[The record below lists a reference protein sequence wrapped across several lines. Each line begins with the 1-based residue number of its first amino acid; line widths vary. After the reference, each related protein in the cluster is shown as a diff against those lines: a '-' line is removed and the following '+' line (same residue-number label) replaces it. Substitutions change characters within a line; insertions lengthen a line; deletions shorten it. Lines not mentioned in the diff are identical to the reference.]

1 MLAETVTFTPARA
14 SASSRTAL
22 LQDLELFN
30 GACEPLFDE
39 ITRLAADALR
49 APVALLTI
57 VDAHRQFFVSGCG
70 LPPTVSA
77 VRETPIEQSYCRF
90 TIESASPLVIR
101 DARKNPLITG
111 IGGPHGGAI
120 AYLATPVLS
129 REGVAIASL
138 CVAGPEPSR
147 WAQADLRL
155 LDGLARVVTREI
167 ENRLAARKFATSE
180 AERKAHAARLQVLV
194 DNLPG
199 SALMQYAL
207 APDGAYR
214 FLQVSDGFERLTG
227 TPAAEAMRDAQ
238 TVLDR
243 IPAPWRHT
251 LAEVEAR
258 SAAELSDV
266 DIELPLLVGRR
277 SKHWLRIKSRP
288 RREPD
293 GTVIWEGVVSD
304 VTEQRRT
311 EASLALRN
319 RQLDLLSRSADRLLL
334 ADGDE
339 DAALDE
345 VCNDIAR
352 TIGMEI
358 FYLYRPGQEPQ
369 TLHLALSG
377 GVSQQDRKRFS
388 RVRYGKA
395 PCGQVAELR
404 EKMIVEDLQL
414 AALPGMELLR
424 QAGATSYA
432 GFPLLA
438 SGELIGT
445 LCFVSASRTRL
456 ADGDVRT
463 IETLCDQVATV
474 MERTRLRREAQE
486 HEMRMRLF
494 VEQAPAAIAMLDRD
508 MRCIAASSRWRASFD
523 LPPDYADRSH
533 HDLSSWLP
541 AHLREAH
548 LTALAGGEL
557 YAERER
563 HVMPDGTVRHFRWE
577 CRPWRDA
584 RGRVGGVLAGCEDV
598 SLRVE
603 HEARLLESEAR
614 HRLANASL
622 RRLVEGSPFGVY
634 VVDADFRLTMLSR
647 GARKTFENVRP
658 LIGRDFGEI
667 MRTIWHEPFASNM
680 IECFHSALAGNAHF
694 HFPDTTERRADR
706 DDMES
711 YDWKIDP
718 ITMPDGRPGV
728 VCHFYDLTERHEH
741 EKHVRM
747 LMGEIN
753 HRAKNMLALV
763 QAIAAQTASRS
774 PGEFLP
780 RFGERLAGLAAAQDL
795 LVESEWRDVDLESL
809 VRSQLA
815 HFRDS
820 LEDRRITIE
829 GPRLPIEARA
839 AQAIGMAIH
848 ELGTNAGKYGA
859 LAGEMGGVG
868 IRWWIADDDVVV
880 IEWRESGG
888 PPVGEPQHRG
898 FGSQVIGRLLEG
910 TLGCTADIKFA
921 PDGLVWTARCALAR
935 LAGDAPTLPNMQPLP
950 MATGLPGPD
959 GQARRHRV
967 LVVEDE
973 PLVALQIA
981 DTLIG
986 AGFEVAGPA
995 GSTDEACALID
1006 EQGIDV
1012 AVLDFNL
1019 GDGTTSAH
1027 VAKMLRDRRVPL
1039 MFVTGY
1045 TSEQLGRPV
1054 GNAPVLCKPIAPAV
1068 LLNALNQL
1076 VAHSALH

>member
-1 MLAETVTFTPARA
+1 MLNETVSFVPATP
-14 SASSRTAL
+14 SSESRIAL
-22 LQDLELFN
+22 LRELDLFD
-30 GACEPLFDE
+30 GPREPLFDE

-49 APVALLTI
+49 APVSLLTI
-57 VDAHRQFFVSGCG
+57 TDAQRQFFVSGHG
-70 LPPTVSA
+70 LSPDGETL
-77 VRETPIEQSYCRF
+77 RETPIEASYCRF
-90 TIESASPLVIR
+90 TIESASPLVIC
-101 DARKNPLITG
+101 DARSNPLIAT
-111 IGGPHGGAI
+111 IGGPHGNVI
-120 AYLATPVLS
+120 SYLATPVLS
-129 REGVAIASL
+129 RDGVAIASL
-138 CVAGPEPSR
+138 CVAGPEPRR
-147 WAQADLRL
+147 WAKADLRL
-155 LDGLARVVTREI
+155 LEGLARVVTREI
-167 ENRLAARKFATSE
+167 ENRAAARVFAAGE
-180 AERKAHAARLQVLV
+180 AERKAQAAHLQVLV
-194 DNLPG
+194 DNLPD
-199 SALMQYAL
+199 SALVQYSL
-207 APDGAYR
+207 SPDGTYR
-214 FLQVSDGFERLTG
+214 FLQASDGFEQLTG
-227 TPAAEAMRDAQ
+227 IPAADALDDARI
-238 TVLDR
+238 VMDR
-243 IPAPWRHT
+243 IPAPWRQT
-251 LAEVEAR
+251 LGEVEAR

-266 DIELPLLVGRR
+266 DIEVPLLVGRR
-277 SKHWLRIKSRP
+277 RKHWLRIKSRP
-288 RREPD
+288 RREAD
-293 GTVIWEGVVSD
+293 GTVVWEGVVSD
-304 VTEQRRT
+304 ITEQRRT

-339 DAALDE
+339 NAVLDE

-352 TIGMEI
+352 TIGMEMFLI
-358 FYLYRPGQEPQ
+358 YRPGSEPE
-369 TLHLALSG
+369 TLQLVLSG
-377 GVSQQDRKRFS
+377 GVAEQEREQLS
-388 RVRYGKA
+388 RLRYGQWL
-395 PCGQVAELR
+395 CGRVAEQR
-404 EKMIVEDLQL
+404 EKVIVEDLQL
-414 AALPGMELLR
+414 SPLPGIEALR
-424 QAGATSYA
+424 AAGVTSYA

-438 SGELIGT
+438 GDELIGT

-474 MERTRLRREAQE
+474 LERTRLRREAEE

-494 VEQAPAAIAMLDRD
+494 VEQAPAAIAMFDRD

-523 LPPDYADRSH
+523 LPEDYASRSH
-533 HDLSSWLP
+533 SDLSHWLP

-563 HVMPDGTVRHFRWE
+563 HITPEGAVRHFRWE

-584 RGRVGGVLAGCEDV
+584 RGKIGGVLAGCEDV
-598 SLRVE
+598 SLRIE

-614 HRLANASL
+614 HRLANTSL

-634 VVDADFRLTMLSR
+634 VVDADFRLAMLSH

-667 MRTIWHEPFASNM
+667 MRTIWHEPFASNV
-680 IECFHSALAGNAHF
+680 IECFRSALFGNANF
-694 HFPDTTERRADR
+694 HFPDTTEQRADR
-706 DDMES
+706 DDVES
-711 YDWKIDP
+711 YDWKINP

-741 EKHVRM
+741 EKHVRQ

-780 RFGERLAGLAAAQDL
+780 RFGERLAALAAAQDL

-820 LEDRRITIE
+820 LEDRRVTIK

-859 LAGEMGGVG
+859 LAGEQGRVA
-868 IRWWIADDDVVV
+868 IRWRIDSDDVV

-888 PPVGEPQHRG
+888 PPVNEPDHRG

-910 TLGCTADIKFA
+910 TIGCTTDIRFA
-921 PDGLVWTARCALAR
+921 AGGLVWTARCALAR
-935 LAGDAPTLPNMQPLP
+935 LSGNARTNLHQQAHRTAAELPDRDRAVRP
-950 MATGLPGPD
+950 
-959 GQARRHRV
+959 RRV

-981 DTLIG
+981 DTLTE

-995 GSTDEACALID
+995 GSADEACALID
-1006 EQGIDV
+1006 EEGVDA

-1019 GDGTTSAH
+1019 GDGTTSTP
-1027 VAKMLRDRRVPL
+1027 VAQMLRDRRVPL
-1039 MFVTGY
+1039 VFVTGY
-1045 TSEQLGRPV
+1045 TSEQLGKPV
-1054 GNAPVLCKPIAPAV
+1054 GDAPVLCKPIAPSA
-1068 LLNALNQL
+1068 LLRALNQL
-1076 VAHSALH
+1076 ATHSAHH